1 MRVKID
7 QDYARLRAG
16 AYASTG
22 EQLGAAAKIM
32 KAVITGEPVP
42 DDALAV
48 LEQIDAVKAKYPKR
62 G

>member
-22 EQLGAAAKIM
+22 EQLGAVVKGL
-32 KAVITGEPVP
+32 KAVIAGEPVP

-48 LEQIDAVKAKYPKR
+48 IEQIDAVKARFPK